1 MKKIINIIITL
12 SIFFSSMDYT
22 FAEEWYLEK
31 LLDLNYWV
39 EEHNIELAKMDN
51 VNFNNPEF
59 NKVYNELQNI
69 DRVLKDE
76 FIKKYRNWEYTY
88 YQVNWIVTNYKNFV
102 YHANKFFY
110 MLKIEE
116 NNPNYDEMGKAIL
129 NSYTNMRSSF
139 KKVKNIVKKSY

>member
-39 EEHNIELAKMDN
+39 EEHSIELAKMDS
-51 VNFNNPEF
+51 VSFNNPEF

-102 YHANKFFY
+102 YHANKLFY